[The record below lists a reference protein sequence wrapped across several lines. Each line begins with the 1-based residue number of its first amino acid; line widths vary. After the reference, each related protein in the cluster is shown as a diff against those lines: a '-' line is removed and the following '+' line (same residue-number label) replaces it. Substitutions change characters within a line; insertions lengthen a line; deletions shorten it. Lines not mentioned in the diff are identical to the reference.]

1 MQCTIDVG
9 AREQVC
15 HQRTPSI
22 FYTTATH
29 RKKWNSSDRE
39 WSAHTS
45 LWRGGGGGGVKQ
57 WKWNMGKKE
66 KLLMRTHTCQP
77 SGLFGFRTRF
87 TFLLAGQA
95 DVFRIFCLWL
105 LSVFHSASHCSRA
118 KTKYVTHFS
127 SFLSSLWLFFIWY
140 GQKSH
145 TVELAYGQIIRVAVQ
160 RSLLDV
166 MVSLWRGLVFK

>member
-1 MQCTIDVG
+1 MQFTIDVG

-29 RKKWNSSDRE
+29 RKKWNSSERE
-39 WSAHTS
+39 WSTHTS
-45 LWRGGGGGGVKQ
+45 LWGGGGGGVKQ

-66 KLLMRTHTCQP
+66 KLLIRTHTCQP

-87 TFLLAGQA
+87 TFLLVGQA

-118 KTKYVTHFS
+118 KTKDVTHFS
-127 SFLSSLWLFFIWY
+127 LSGCFSSGTAKNRSVWSWHTGKLF
-140 GQKSH
+140 
-145 TVELAYGQIIRVAVQ
+145 
-160 RSLLDV
+160 
-166 MVSLWRGLVFK
+166 GLRYKDLYWM